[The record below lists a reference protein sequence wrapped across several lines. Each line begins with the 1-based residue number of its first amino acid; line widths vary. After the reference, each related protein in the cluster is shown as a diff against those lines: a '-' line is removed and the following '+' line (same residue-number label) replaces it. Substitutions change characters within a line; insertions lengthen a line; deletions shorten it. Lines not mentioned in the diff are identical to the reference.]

1 MRNWS
6 LLPVWPPSTIRRP
19 GQSVPSQSIDL
30 SWFTPLPPARNGI
43 ADYSG
48 MLLGEISKI
57 MPCICYTET
66 PLAEVSSGIELR
78 DPQQA
83 FRHLSA
89 SSPILHQIGNNRDHV
104 FVLDALR
111 CFGGVT
117 SLHDLSLLY
126 VNELGAANR
135 ASIYGQMQ
143 QPAGKL
149 GSTYARHW
157 KQAGLKTAANYVL
170 FDMVGQVLSRSL
182 NVIVH
187 SQYARNKLVAVHGR
201 EYEAKI
207 AVIPH
212 FAKKVAMTS
221 SREARQQLGI
231 DPDET
236 LILTSGFAAKAK
248 RFDWLVEALGS
259 MRAQGHRFRWIHAGE
274 ERPSEYAL
282 AAAVNAHPELAEC
295 FELTGYLSDDKLDGY
310 IVASDIVVNLRFPSV
325 GESSGTLARAF
336 SAGRCCL
343 VSDTAAYA
351 EIPHDVVVHVP
362 VFDSVAALVRALVP
376 LLDDRALRESF
387 GDRARQYARRFLT
400 IAAVAKSYVEV
411 IASSYVQR
419 ALHPIDRSQ
428 SHKLQSSA
436 PIRLDFD
443 IADGMPD
450 LTTSLAPTGK
460 SFELTLWF
468 SSPEHFADVTME
480 QSAWIDNIVG
490 PHVEIE
496 SAKFIYDERPIAR
509 QTGRLG
515 LSIAGR
521 ACGS

>member
-1 MRNWS
+1 
-6 LLPVWPPSTIRRP
+6 
-19 GQSVPSQSIDL
+19 VPAQSIDL

-48 MLLGEISKI
+48 MLLEEIAKL
-57 MPCICYTET
+57 MPCICYSET
-66 PLAEVSSGIELR
+66 PLAEAPAGVELR

-83 FRHLSA
+83 FRHLTA
-89 SSPILHQIGNNRDHV
+89 ASPILHQIGNNRDHV

-126 VNELGAANR
+126 VHELGAANL
-135 ASIYGQMQ
+135 ADLYGQMQ
-143 QPAGKL
+143 QPARAL

-157 KQAGLKTAANYVL
+157 KQAGLKTAANYLL

-182 NVIVH
+182 SVIVH
-187 SQYARNKLVAVHGR
+187 SQYARNKLIAVHGR
-201 EYEAKI
+201 EYESKI

-212 FAKKVAMTS
+212 FAKQMAIAS
-221 SREARQQLGI
+221 SREARQELGI

-236 LILTSGFAAKAK
+236 LILTSGFATKAK

-274 ERPSEYAL
+274 ERPAEYAL
-282 AAAVNAHPELAEC
+282 SAAVKARPGLADC

-336 SAGRCCL
+336 SAGRCCI
-343 VSDTAAYA
+343 VNDTAAYA
-351 EIPHDVVVHVP
+351 EIPRDVVVHVP
-362 VFDSVAALVRALVP
+362 VFDTVGALVRALVP

-400 IAAVAKSYVEV
+400 IKTVAKSYVEV

-419 ALHPIDRSQ
+419 ALHRTDHSKSCKPQ
-428 SHKLQSSA
+428 SLAAAST

-443 IADGMPD
+443 VADGLPD
-450 LTTSLAPTGK
+450 LTVSLAPTG
-460 SFELTLWF
+460 SGFELTLWF
-468 SSPEHFADVTME
+468 SSPEHFADVTMR
-480 QSAWIDNIVG
+480 QSAWVNSIVG

-496 SAKFIYDERPIAR
+496 NVKFVSAEHQTAR
-509 QTGRLG
+509 QAGRLG

-521 ACGS
+521 ACG